1 MENIIENLI
10 SQGPIGIVCAAIVYL
25 IVYLQ
30 RKSTGDRRDREYS
43 ELEKRITLVETEIE
57 QIKKLDL
64 DARLASIETSL
75 KYIESLLKDI
85 KNKD

>member
-1 MENIIENLI
+1 MENIIENLV

-30 RKSTGDRRDREYS
+30 RKSTGDKRDREYS

-57 QIKKLDL
+57 QIKSLDL
-64 DARLASIETSL
+64 ASKLAQIQTDLNWLKERL
-75 KYIESLLKDI
+75 K
-85 KNKD
+85 

>member
-30 RKSTGDRRDREYS
+30 RKSTGDRRDKQIAEQD
-43 ELEKRITLVETEIE
+43 KRIALLESEIE
-57 QIKKLDL
+57 SIKALDI
-64 DARLASIETSL
+64 AGRLASIETSL
-75 KYIESLLKDI
+75 KYIQMLLEDKERL
-85 KNKD
+85 K

>member
-1 MENIIENLI
+1 MEDIIQTLV

-30 RKSTGDRRDREYS
+30 RKSTGDRRDIEYS

-57 QIKKLDL
+57 QIKSLDL
-64 DARLASIETSL
+64 ASKLAQIQTDLNWLKERL
-75 KYIESLLKDI
+75 K
-85 KNKD
+85 